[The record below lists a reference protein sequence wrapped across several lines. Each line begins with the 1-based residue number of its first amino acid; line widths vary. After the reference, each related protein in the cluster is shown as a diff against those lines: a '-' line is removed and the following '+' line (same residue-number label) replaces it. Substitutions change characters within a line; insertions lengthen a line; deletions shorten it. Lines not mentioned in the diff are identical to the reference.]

1 MNQDNSDQD
10 IEKQDPNVWN
20 ENQRQFDHFPYYVDY
35 ENDDSVTDEESKMG
49 RIEREGNL
57 MTGIQLIGRV

>member
-35 ENDDSVTDEESKMG
+35 ENDDSLSDEESKME
-49 RIEREGNL
+49 RI
-57 MTGIQLIGRV
+57 